1 MDPDDELHKE
11 GRCWHVLR
19 LLVQED
25 ENVALIVGNETES
38 SAEQRPPTQSQ
49 KEVGQNQRAE
59 HLQG

>member
-38 SAEQRPPTQSQ
+38 SAEQ
-49 KEVGQNQRAE
+49 
-59 HLQG
+59 